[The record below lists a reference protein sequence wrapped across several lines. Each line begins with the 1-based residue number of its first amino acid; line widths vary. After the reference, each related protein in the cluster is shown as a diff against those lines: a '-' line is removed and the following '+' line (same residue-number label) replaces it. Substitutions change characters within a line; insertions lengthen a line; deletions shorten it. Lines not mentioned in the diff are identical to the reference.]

1 LEKAFRAGIRNWE
14 KERII
19 MDIIKAIKER
29 KSTRGYLPKP
39 VPAAIVR
46 EILDISRRAPSAL
59 NTQPWE
65 ITAVAGKALENI
77 RQENVKLLE
86 AQVPVEEHSDYP
98 AFYKPRSRE
107 LGIELFRLMG
117 IHREDREA
125 RNQWIQRGFR
135 FFDAPVGI
143 VISVDK
149 SLLGDSAWATWA
161 IHDCGAIAQTGCLV
175 AMEYGLGTCIE
186 AAGVAYRDVIK
197 KHTGI
202 SKDKEVVIGISLG
215 YPDPDFTA
223 NANNSKRVP
232 FDEVISLLGF

>member
-1 LEKAFRAGIRNWE
+1 V
-14 KERII
+14 
-19 MDIIKAIKER
+19 DIIKTIKER
-29 KSTRGYLPKP
+29 KSIRGYLPKP
-39 VPAAIVR
+39 VPVEIVR

-65 ITAVAGKALENI
+65 ITAVAGEALEKI
-77 RQENVKLLE
+77 RQENVKLLG
-86 AQVPVEEHSDYP
+86 AQAPAEEHSDYP

-107 LGIELFRLMG
+107 LGIELFRLMR
-117 IHREDREA
+117 IQREDQEA
-125 RNQWIQRGFR
+125 RTQWVQRGFR

-149 SLLGDSAWATWA
+149 SLLEGGAWATWA
-161 IHDCGAIAQTGCLV
+161 IYDCGALAQTICLV

-186 AAGVAYRDVIK
+186 AAAVAYRDVIR

-215 YPDPDFTA
+215 YPDPNFPA
-223 NANNSKRVP
+223 NANYSKRVP
-232 FDEVISLLGF
+232 FDEVVSLRGF